1 MKLLAACALTG
12 AVMMLGCGGSDEHV
26 KTQNQLVTEEGGD
39 VKQRTTITTTDEE
52 GKIKD
57 VEKKET
63 EIHDN

>member
-1 MKLLAACALTG
+1 MKLWAACALTG
-12 AVMMLGCGGSDEHV
+12 ALLLGCGGSDEHV

-57 VEKKET
+57 VEKKDT
-63 EIHDN
+63 EIKDN

>member
-12 AVMMLGCGGSDEHV
+12 AVMLGCGGSDEHV
-26 KTQNQLVTEEGGD
+26 KTQNQMVTEEGGD
-39 VKQRTTITTTDEE
+39 VKQKTTITTTDEE